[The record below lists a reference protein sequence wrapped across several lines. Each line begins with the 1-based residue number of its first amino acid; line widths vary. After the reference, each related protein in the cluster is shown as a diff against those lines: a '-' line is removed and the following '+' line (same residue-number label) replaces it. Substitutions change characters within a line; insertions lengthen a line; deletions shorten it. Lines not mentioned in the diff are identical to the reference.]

1 MLDVLKPYESDKM
14 SGNSFSKTLTFD
26 ADYKAFVASV
36 FESKRAI
43 VEATDKLTVYPV
55 ASSRMAA
62 YLITVTPEDNFAD
75 PR

>member
-1 MLDVLKPYESDKM
+1 MLREALSPLILICLVLQ
-14 SGNSFSKTLTFD
+14 
-26 ADYKAFVASV
+26 AFIESV